1 MIKRFVTIIFLVT
14 AAVTSSND
22 VMAQE
27 RRATPVSLST
37 DIVDWANFGTIN
49 LEAGAGLGRH
59 LSVTAGAKYNPWSF
73 KTQKLGLQLYNKQ
86 TTAYAGLRYWPWYV
100 FSGWWIGAQTQYT
113 QYAETGIWR
122 HALDTGSAV
131 GGGLSL
137 GYTLMLHEK
146 LNLEFGAGA
155 WAGRRYKHTLYCCPE
170 CMDVRESGPSNFI
183 ALNDISVALMY
194 VF

>member
-1 MIKRFVTIIFLVT
+1 MLRRFVTIIFLLL
-14 AAVTSSND
+14 AAVSSVD
-22 VMAQE
+22 VAAQE
-27 RRATPVSLST
+27 KRVKTIALST
-37 DIVDWANFGTIN
+37 DVVDWANLGTIN
-49 LEAGAGLGRH
+49 LEAGVGFSRH
-59 LSVTAGAKYNPWSF
+59 MSFTAGAKYNPWSF
-73 KTQKLGLQLYNKQ
+73 KTQKVGLQLYNKQ
-86 TTAYAGLRYWPWYV
+86 TTAYVGLRYWPWYV
-100 FSGWWIGAQTQYT
+100 FSGWWIGAQAQYT

-122 HALDTGSAV
+122 HALDTGAAV

-155 WAGRRYKHTLYCCPE
+155 WAGRRYVHTLYCCPD

>member
-155 WAGRRYKHTLYCCPE
+155 WAGRRYKQTLYCCPE
-170 CMDVRESGPSNFI
+170 CMDVRESGSSNFI

>member
-1 MIKRFVTIIFLVT
+1 MIKRFVTIICLLL
-14 AAVTSSND
+14 AVASSVD
-22 VMAQE
+22 AQE
-27 RRATPVSLST
+27 RRTKTVALST

-49 LEAGAGLGRH
+49 LEAGVGFSRH
-59 LSVTAGAKYNPWSF
+59 MSVTAGAKYNPWSF
-73 KTQKLGLQLYNKQ
+73 KTQKVGLQLYNKQ
-86 TTAYAGLRYWPWYV
+86 TTAYAGMRYWPWYV
-100 FSGWWIGAQTQYT
+100 FSGWWVGVQAQYT

-122 HALDTGSAV
+122 HALDTGAAV

-137 GYTLMLHEK
+137 GYTLMLNEK

-155 WAGRRYKHTLYCCPE
+155 WAGRRYEHTLYCCPE

-183 ALNDISVALMY
+183 ALNDVSVALMY

>member
-170 CMDVRESGPSNFI
+170 CMYVRESGPSNFI